1 MAKDTMIKG
10 ETMADTASS
19 LADVRM
25 NEQSDLRMA
34 LARAVASRNVPDE
47 AIASVAKKLAA
58 SKYKIRA
65 IDHCIYGICIDYFFD
80 TDQWYRA
87 LPELARG
94 RDARIRGIEVF
105 PWGIPWPDIYRVRVQ
120 EEFDELARYNTH
132 VNGLMGVDLGAN
144 VGVGAGHAR

>member
-1 MAKDTMIKG
+1 MAKEILTKG
-10 ETMADTASS
+10 ETMAEGASH

-25 NEQSDLRMA
+25 NEHGDLRMA
-34 LARAVASRNVPDE
+34 LARAVAGRKVPDD

-65 IDHCIYGICIDYFFD
+65 IDTCIYGICIDYFFD

-94 RDARIRGIEVF
+94 RDARVHGIEVF

-120 EEFDELARYNTH
+120 QEFDELAGYNTLAG
-132 VNGLMGVDLGAN
+132 NATNLG
-144 VGVGAGHAR
+144 GMAGNALRG

>member
-1 MAKDTMIKG
+1 MAKEILTKG
-10 ETMADTASS
+10 ETITEGATH

-25 NEQSDLRMA
+25 NEHGDLRMA
-34 LARAVASRNVPDE
+34 LARAVAGRKVPDD

-65 IDHCIYGICIDYFFD
+65 IDTCIYGICIDDFFD

-87 LPELARG
+87 LTDLARG
-94 RDARIRGIEVF
+94 RDARVHGIEVF

-120 EEFDELARYNTH
+120 QEFDELAAYNH
-132 VNGLMGVDLGAN
+132 NLVGNGAALGN
-144 VGVGAGHAR
+144 VAGNALRG

>member
-1 MAKDTMIKG
+1 MAKEILTKG
-10 ETMADTASS
+10 ETMGDGGAH

-25 NEQSDLRMA
+25 NESGDLRMA
-34 LARAVASRNVPDE
+34 LARAVAGRKVPDD

-65 IDHCIYGICIDYFFD
+65 IDTCIYGICIDYFFD

-94 RDARIRGIEVF
+94 RDARVHGIEVF

-120 EEFDELARYNTH
+120 QEFDELAAYNH
-132 VNGLMGVDLGAN
+132 NLAGNAVN
-144 VGVGAGHAR
+144 VGAVAGNALRS